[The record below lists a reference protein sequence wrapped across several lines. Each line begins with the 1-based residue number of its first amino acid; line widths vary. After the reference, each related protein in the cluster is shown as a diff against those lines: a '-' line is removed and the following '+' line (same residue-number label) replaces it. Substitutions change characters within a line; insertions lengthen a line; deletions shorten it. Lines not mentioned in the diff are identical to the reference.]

1 MIGLLSERVTQTNC
15 CVRIDHIHSSAVFSG
30 MHSGCLRSQVQRA
43 FADTAYRERR
53 PLRPQQV
60 RWAGRAWTCR
70 TCFNSA
76 VPGQPY
82 RSSRPQQTQLHAFR
96 RPPSSSSNEPSF
108 SHSSIVDITAEPA
121 TTSDRDSDDDRSP
134 QHRPNIIWRA
144 LAAGMG
150 ILQAAFQWMRTHLKP
165 WKLFDRRFL
174 LYVTYCLMAFTVMTF
189 ARVGLNAVTTRP
201 PQEVPYSDFL
211 TLVHSGNVKTAG
223 IDDSSDKI
231 YFSLNGHSS
240 QQAAEAATAEA
251 AAPVEAAAAEAAPTQ
266 TAAATASSQAQA
278 VASTIDSSSEVAE
291 VILRGAAASKPRKA
305 FYTRSIADPGLIP
318 LLIASGVTF
327 GAIQASLSE
336 SLGRMV
342 VGTCALW
349 LPCLPLFWL
358 MRRALNNRTNTKPKK
373 SGDSKSAPI
382 TFADVAGV
390 DTAREE
396 LLEVVACLR
405 DARRYSRLNAKTP
418 SGVLLCG
425 PPGTGKTLLA
435 KAVAG
440 EAGVPFFAASA
451 SEFVELFVGR
461 GAARVRELFAEA
473 KKKAP
478 CVIFIDELDAVGSR
492 RGIGVNEE
500 RDQTLN
506 QLLTELDGFEGR
518 EGVLLLAATNRA
530 EVLDPALTRPGRL
543 SRRVVVPLPDETG
556 RADILAVHLRNTPML
571 SEADK
576 EFCTRQIARVSRGF
590 SGAELANVVNEAALL
605 AGRQGQQAVTLPDLV
620 EAVQRTKYGVNGGR
634 SLLVPSQGLQRQI
647 TDWLV
652 KRLSSSKQVKASPVG
667 Q

>member
-1 MIGLLSERVTQTNC
+1 MQAFQRPTPEG
-15 CVRIDHIHSSAVFSG
+15 SSDPTFSR
-30 MHSGCLRSQVQRA
+30 LPV
-43 FADTAYRERR
+43 
-53 PLRPQQV
+53 
-60 RWAGRAWTCR
+60 
-70 TCFNSA
+70 
-76 VPGQPY
+76 
-82 RSSRPQQTQLHAFR
+82 
-96 RPPSSSSNEPSF
+96 
-108 SHSSIVDITAEPA
+108 VDITAE
-121 TTSDRDSDDDRSP
+121 TVSTSGRGSDDDRDQ
-134 QHRPNIIWRA
+134 QHKPNIVRRA
-144 LAAGMG
+144 VAAAVGL
-150 ILQAAFQWMRTHLKP
+150 LQSSLQWVQAHLKP

-174 LYVTYCLMAFTVMTF
+174 LYLMYSVLAFVVMTTV
-189 ARVGLNAVTTRP
+189 RVGVNKVSAKP
-201 PQEVPYSDFL
+201 PQEVMYSEFL
-211 TLVHSGNVKTAG
+211 TLVHSGNVRTAG
-223 IDDSSDKI
+223 IDDQADKI

-240 QQAAEAATAEA
+240 QQPAEAAE
-251 AAPVEAAAAEAAPTQ
+251 
-266 TAAATASSQAQA
+266 TASTQPEASVAAVDSQ
-278 VASTIDSSSEVAE
+278 SEVAE
-291 VILRGAAASKPRKA
+291 VIVRGTNAPRPRKT
-305 FYTRSIADPGLIP
+305 FYTRSISDPGLIP
-318 LLIASGVTF
+318 LLIASGVSFTALQATF
-327 GAIQASLSE
+327 GEAMT
-336 SLGRMV
+336 RMF

-349 LPCLPLFWL
+349 LPCLPLFWF
-358 MRRALNNRTNTKPKK
+358 MRKALNSRTNTKPKK
-373 SGDSKSAPI
+373 KGDSKSAPI

-405 DARRYSRLNAKTP
+405 DSRRYSRLNAKTP

-543 SRRVVVPLPDETG
+543 SRRVVVPLPDEAG
-556 RADILAVHLRNTPML
+556 RADILAVHLRNTPMT
-571 SEADK
+571 SPADK
-576 EFCTRQIARVSRGF
+576 DFCRRQIARISRGF

-605 AGRQGQQAVTLPDLV
+605 AGRQGQDHITLAELV
-620 EAVQRTKYGVNGGR
+620 EAVQRTKVSVCMLAYAME
-634 SLLVPSQGLQRQI
+634 PHHI
-647 TDWLV
+647 
-652 KRLSSSKQVKASPVG
+652 A
-667 Q
+667 

>member
-1 MIGLLSERVTQTNC
+1 
-15 CVRIDHIHSSAVFSG
+15 
-30 MHSGCLRSQVQRA
+30 
-43 FADTAYRERR
+43 
-53 PLRPQQV
+53 
-60 RWAGRAWTCR
+60 
-70 TCFNSA
+70 
-76 VPGQPY
+76 
-82 RSSRPQQTQLHAFR
+82 
-96 RPPSSSSNEPSF
+96 
-108 SHSSIVDITAEPA
+108 
-121 TTSDRDSDDDRSP
+121 
-134 QHRPNIIWRA
+134 
-144 LAAGMG
+144 
-150 ILQAAFQWMRTHLKP
+150 
-165 WKLFDRRFL
+165 
-174 LYVTYCLMAFTVMTF
+174 MAFTVMTF
-189 ARVGLNAVTTRP
+189 VRVGVNAVTTKP
-201 PQEVPYSDFL
+201 PQEVAYSDFL

-240 QQAAEAATAEA
+240 QQAAEAATGEA
-251 AAPVEAAAAEAAPTQ
+251 VAPVEAAAAVAL
-266 TAAATASSQAQA
+266 SQAE
-278 VASTIDSSSEVAE
+278 ASPSTVDSNSEVAE
-291 VILRGAAASKPRKA
+291 VIVRGAAASKPRKA
-305 FYTRSIADPGLIP
+305 FYTRSISDPGLIP

-543 SRRVVVPLPDETG
+543 SRRVVVPLPDEAG

-571 SEADK
+571 SDADK
-576 EFCTRQIARVSRGF
+576 EFCRRQIARISRGF

-605 AGRQGQQAVTLPDLV
+605 AGRQGQQAVTLANLV

-634 SLLVPSQGLQRQI
+634 SLLVPTQGLQRQI

-652 KRLSSSKQVKASPVG
+652 KRLSSNKQVKASPVG
-667 Q
+667 H

>member
-1 MIGLLSERVTQTNC
+1 MQAFQRPNSEG
-15 CVRIDHIHSSAVFSG
+15 SSDPAFSR
-30 MHSGCLRSQVQRA
+30 LPV
-43 FADTAYRERR
+43 
-53 PLRPQQV
+53 
-60 RWAGRAWTCR
+60 
-70 TCFNSA
+70 
-76 VPGQPY
+76 
-82 RSSRPQQTQLHAFR
+82 
-96 RPPSSSSNEPSF
+96 
-108 SHSSIVDITAEPA
+108 VDITAE
-121 TTSDRDSDDDRSP
+121 TVSTSGRGNDDDRDQ
-134 QHRPNIIWRA
+134 QHKPNIVRRA
-144 LAAGMG
+144 VAAAVGL
-150 ILQAAFQWMRTHLKP
+150 LQSALQWVQAHLKP

-174 LYVTYCLMAFTVMTF
+174 LYIMYSVLAFMVMTTV
-189 ARVGLNAVTTRP
+189 RVGINNVSAKP
-201 PQEVPYSDFL
+201 PQEVMYSEFL
-211 TLVHSGNVKTAG
+211 TLVHSGNVRTAG
-223 IDDSSDKI
+223 IDDQADKI

-240 QQAAEAATAEA
+240 QQPAEAAETASPQPEASVA
-251 AAPVEAAAAEAAPTQ
+251 AAD
-266 TAAATASSQAQA
+266 
-278 VASTIDSSSEVAE
+278 STTEVAE
-291 VILRGAAASKPRKA
+291 VIVRGTSAPRPRKT
-305 FYTRSIADPGLIP
+305 FYTRSISDPGLIP
-318 LLIASGVTF
+318 LLIASGVSFTALQATF
-327 GAIQASLSE
+327 GE
-336 SLGRMV
+336 SMTRMF

-349 LPCLPLFWL
+349 LPCLPLFWF
-358 MRRALNNRTNTKPKK
+358 MRKALNSRTNTKPKK
-373 SGDSKSAPI
+373 KGDSKSAPI

-405 DARRYSRLNAKTP
+405 DSRRYSRLNAKTP

-543 SRRVVVPLPDETG
+543 SRRVLDPALTRPGRLSRRVVVPLPDEAG
-556 RADILAVHLRNTPML
+556 RADILAVHLRNTPMT
-571 SEADK
+571 SPADK
-576 EFCTRQIARVSRGF
+576 DFCRRQIARISRGFSGGF

-605 AGRQGQQAVTLPDLV
+605 AGRQGQDHITLAELV

-634 SLLVPSQGLQRQI
+634 SMLVPTQGLQRRL
-647 TDWLV
+647 TDWII
-652 KRLSSSKQVKASPVG
+652 KRLSSNKQVKAQPVG
-667 Q
+667 H

>member
-1 MIGLLSERVTQTNC
+1 MQAL
-15 CVRIDHIHSSAVFSG
+15 
-30 MHSGCLRSQVQRA
+30 QRPGP
-43 FADTAYRERR
+43 D
-53 PLRPQQV
+53 
-60 RWAGRAWTCR
+60 
-70 TCFNSA
+70 
-76 VPGQPY
+76 VPGDPAF
-82 RSSRPQQTQLHAFR
+82 SQL
-96 RPPSSSSNEPSF
+96 PV
-108 SHSSIVDITAEPA
+108 VDITAE
-121 TTSDRDSDDDRSP
+121 TVSTSGRGSDDNDNQ
-134 QHRPNIIWRA
+134 QHEPNVLRRVVA
-144 LAAGMG
+144 AAGVL
-150 ILQAAFQWMRTHLKP
+150 LQSSLHWLRAHLKP

-174 LYVTYCLMAFTVMTF
+174 LYLMYSVLAFVVMSTV
-189 ARVGLNAVTTRP
+189 RVGINNVSAKP
-201 PQEVPYSDFL
+201 PQEVMYSEFL
-211 TLVHSGNVKTAG
+211 TLVHSGNVRTAG
-223 IDDSSDKI
+223 IDDQADKI

-240 QQAAEAATAEA
+240 QQAAEQAGSVSAQPQPELST
-251 AAPVEAAAAEAAPTQ
+251 
-266 TAAATASSQAQA
+266 SS
-278 VASTIDSSSEVAE
+278 VDTSSEVAE
-291 VILRGAAASKPRKA
+291 VTVRGTAAAAAAARPRKT
-305 FYTRSIADPGLIP
+305 FYTRTISDPGLIP
-318 LLIASGVTF
+318 LLIASGVSFT
-327 GAIQASLSE
+327 AIQASLGE
-336 SLGRMV
+336 SMTRMFL
-342 VGTCALW
+342 GTCALW
-349 LPCLPLFWL
+349 LPCLPLFWF
-358 MRRALNNRTNTKPKK
+358 MRKALNSRTNTKPKK
-373 SGDSKSAPI
+373 KGDSKSAPI

-543 SRRVVVPLPDETG
+543 SRRVVVPLPDEAG
-556 RADILAVHLRNTPML
+556 RADILAVHLRTTPMV
-571 SEADK
+571 SPADK
-576 EFCTRQIARVSRGF
+576 DFCRRQIARISRGF

-605 AGRQGQQAVTLPDLV
+605 AGRQGQDHVTLAELV

-634 SLLVPSQGLQRQI
+634 SMLVPTQGLQRRL
-647 TDWLV
+647 TDWV
-652 KRLSSSKQVKASPVG
+652 IKRLSSNKQVKAQPVG
-667 Q
+667 H

>member
-1 MIGLLSERVTQTNC
+1 MQCACTGPRL
-15 CVRIDHIHSSAVFSG
+15 HST
-30 MHSGCLRSQVQRA
+30 
-43 FADTAYRERR
+43 FADTAYREHRR
-53 PLRPQQV
+53 FGWQRQRPIRNACPSWLELSLHRQPN
-60 RWAGRAWTCR
+60 R
-70 TCFNSA
+70 TARLSR
-76 VPGQPY
+76 VPQTNMQAFQRPASDG
-82 RSSRPQQTQLHAFR
+82 SSDPAFSR
-96 RPPSSSSNEPSF
+96 LPV
-108 SHSSIVDITAEPA
+108 VDITAE
-121 TTSDRDSDDDRSP
+121 TVSTSGRGSDDDRDQ
-134 QHRPNIIWRA
+134 QHKPNIVRRA
-144 LAAGMG
+144 VAAAVGL
-150 ILQAAFQWMRTHLKP
+150 LQSALQWMQAHLKP

-174 LYVTYCLMAFTVMTF
+174 LYLMYSVLAFVVMTTV
-189 ARVGLNAVTTRP
+189 RVGINNVSAKP
-201 PQEVPYSDFL
+201 PQEVMYSEFL
-211 TLVHSGNVKTAG
+211 TLVHSGNVRTAG
-223 IDDSSDKI
+223 IDDQADKI

-240 QQAAEAATAEA
+240 QQAAEAAETASTEASVA
-251 AAPVEAAAAEAAPTQ
+251 AAD
-266 TAAATASSQAQA
+266 
-278 VASTIDSSSEVAE
+278 STSEVAE
-291 VILRGAAASKPRKA
+291 VIVRGTSAPRPRKT
-305 FYTRSIADPGLIP
+305 FYTRSISDPGLIP
-318 LLIASGVTF
+318 LLIASGVSFTALQATF
-327 GAIQASLSE
+327 GE
-336 SLGRMV
+336 SMTRMF

-349 LPCLPLFWL
+349 LPCLPLFWF
-358 MRRALNNRTNTKPKK
+358 MRKALNSRTNTKPKK
-373 SGDSKSAPI
+373 KGDSKSAPI

-405 DARRYSRLNAKTP
+405 DSRRYSRLNAKTP

-543 SRRVVVPLPDETG
+543 SRRVVVPLPDEGG
-556 RADILAVHLRNTPML
+556 RADILAVHLRTTPMA
-571 SEADK
+571 SPADK
-576 EFCTRQIARVSRGF
+576 DFCRRQIARISRGF

-605 AGRQGQQAVTLPDLV
+605 AGRQGQDHVTLAELV

-634 SLLVPSQGLQRQI
+634 SMLVPTQGLQRRL
-647 TDWLV
+647 TDWII
-652 KRLSSSKQVKASPVG
+652 KRLSSNKQVKAQPVG
-667 Q
+667 H